1 MEDKENEINH
11 NIDNIEEKKEIS
23 SRIEPEN
30 PQNEINENP
39 KQQNIKQFI
48 RPNERIKTKVIQN
61 KFL

>member
-1 MEDKENEINH
+1 MEDKENEINQ
-11 NIDNIEEKKEIS
+11 NIDKIEEKKEIS

-39 KQQNIKQFI
+39 KQKNIKQFI